1 MSFFKKIFGKQRQED
16 TGEKMPIYYVDSEQD
31 AMSRAYQAAR
41 DTFGYFWRELYWDR
55 RRIVPGVSV
64 ACVKVLFKDETNG
77 EEIGEHMWIN
87 DIEFDGENVS
97 GILVNEPNDVKNI
110 KNGDFVKVPLSEVSD
125 WLFVIDNKSYG
136 GFSVHALRANMSDK
150 ERAEHDLAWGFEFGD
165 FNDILVAYEQKE
177 YPENLIEHPMC
188 KNVIDQVREYITNNP
203 NILSDVDELGY
214 TQLHHEAIAG
224 NLGVVEILLENGA
237 DKNAKTNSGK
247 TALDFA
253 KALKW
258 EHIARVL

>member
-31 AMSRAYQAAR
+31 VMSRSYQMAR

-55 RRIVPGVSV
+55 RRVVPAVSV
-64 ACVKVLFKDETNG
+64 ACVKVLFKDNAGG

-136 GFSVHALRANMSDK
+136 GFSVHALRENMNDK
-150 ERAEHDLAWGFEFGD
+150 ERAEYDLA
-165 FNDILVAYEQKE
+165 
-177 YPENLIEHPMC
+177 
-188 KNVIDQVREYITNNP
+188 
-203 NILSDVDELGY
+203 
-214 TQLHHEAIAG
+214 
-224 NLGVVEILLENGA
+224 
-237 DKNAKTNSGK
+237 
-247 TALDFA
+247 
-253 KALKW
+253 
-258 EHIARVL
+258 